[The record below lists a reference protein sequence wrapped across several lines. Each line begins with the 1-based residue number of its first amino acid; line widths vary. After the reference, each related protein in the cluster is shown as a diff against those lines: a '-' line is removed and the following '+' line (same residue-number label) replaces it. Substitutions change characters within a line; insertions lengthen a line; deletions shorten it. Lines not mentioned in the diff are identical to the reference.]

1 MEGDVRK
8 TADIALSAQVTLVQT
23 GLRAGRSGHADPD
36 GTLRIV
42 LVAALGE
49 PRRGDGVGAA
59 RQGADTLRHGRRD
72 LAAGQPVLAD
82 DLGRN
87 AEHLLL
93 DRRGVGGDG
102 AEVPGGGAGDG
113 GEQMGD
119 LAAGAGLGGAQGAAA
134 IRQQPGYPVLDCFA
148 HSWQTS

>member
-1 MEGDVRK
+1 MERDVGK
-8 TADIALSAQVTLVQT
+8 TADIAFSAEVALVKT
-23 GLRAGRSGHADPD
+23 GLCAGRAGHANPHR
-36 GTLRIV
+36 TLRIV
-42 LVAALGE
+42 LVAAFGE
-49 PRRGDGVGAA
+49 PRRGDGVGAP
-59 RQGADTLRHGRRD
+59 RQGADPLGHGRRD
-72 LAAGQPVLAD
+72 LAAGQSVRAD

-87 AEHLLL
+87 AEDFLL
-93 DRRGVGGDG
+93 DRCRVGGDG

-119 LAAGAGLGGAQGAAA
+119 LAAGAGLGGTQGAAA